1 MSALPHGITDRLR
14 LPLIA
19 APMLRISG
27 PDLVVA
33 ASNAGVIGSFPTANA
48 RGGTQQLHD
57 WMTEMRERTAPDS
70 APIAPNL
77 IIQQTRR
84 DEHLELLVRHQ
95 FDLVITSVGS
105 PAPVVDDLHAVGT
118 LVLADVATLKHARK
132 AVDAG
137 ADGLV
142 LLSAGSGGQTGWM
155 NPFAFVSAVRAF
167 FDGPVVLAGGIS
179 DGRSLAAAQALG
191 CDLAYMGTKFI
202 ATNESMASREYRE
215 MLVSSSLDDIL
226 LTNAFTGLPTSMLLP
241 AILAAGLDPELLDEQ
256 VTPPEAAVMY
266 GGASETTGP
275 KRWQH
280 IFSAGHSVSGVQDL
294 TSAAELVEQTLREY
308 ETAQRLTIDQWRE
321 GQKA

>member
-1 MSALPHGITDRLR
+1 MPLPHGITDRLR

-27 PDLVVA
+27 PDLVIA

-48 RGGTQQLHD
+48 RGGPQELDD
-57 WMTEMRERTAPDS
+57 WMTQMREQTSATS
-70 APIAPNL
+70 APVAPNL
-77 IIQQTRR
+77 IIAQTRR
-84 DEHLELLVRHQ
+84 DEHMELLVRHR
-95 FDLVITSVGS
+95 FELVITSVGS

-142 LLSAGSGGQTGWM
+142 LLTAGSGGQTGWM
-155 NPFAFVSAVRAF
+155 NPFAFVSAVRSF
-167 FDGPVVLAGGIS
+167 FDGPIVLAGGIS
-179 DGRSLAAAQALG
+179 DGRSLLAAQALG

-202 ATNESMASREYRE
+202 ATSESMASQAYRD
-215 MLVSSSLDDIL
+215 MLVGSSLDDIL
-226 LTNAFTGLPTSMLLP
+226 LTNAFTGLPTNMLLP
-241 AILAAGLDPELLDEQ
+241 AILEAGLDPQLLDEQ

-266 GGASETTGP
+266 GGNSETSGP

-280 IFSAGHSVSGVQDL
+280 IFSAGHSVSGV
-294 TSAAELVEQTLREY
+294 TNVSSAAELVEATLREY
-308 ETAQRLTIDQWRE
+308 RAAQRQTVEQWEER
-321 GQKA
+321 QNA